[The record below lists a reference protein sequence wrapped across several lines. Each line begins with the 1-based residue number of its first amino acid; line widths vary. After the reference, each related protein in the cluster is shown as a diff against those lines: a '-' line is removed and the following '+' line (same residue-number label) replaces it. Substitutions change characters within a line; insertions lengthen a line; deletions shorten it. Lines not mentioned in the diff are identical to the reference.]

1 MRHGATFAIVI
12 QSMQKSFVVFLFLI
26 IAFPAVAYNPIKAEP
41 QEAYEVIAI
50 EGDPYI
56 EREYLGDLEDFP
68 DMYELTTDVS
78 ITLKIQL
85 RQRDSKKAVPFGL
98 ILVRQNDADGGVT
111 EVIRMNEPVSDWNTI
126 KEPSLGMKFLE
137 GGLIE
142 KEIAPG
148 TYRIEVSTPDNKG
161 DYMLIVGDEPESSG
175 FFKALAQIYTTQR
188 HFGYTPFHMFFSSHV
203 YYPIG
208 ILIVLYGIYCT
219 WQYRR
224 GETPWLIHYLKR
236 S

>member
-1 MRHGATFAIVI
+1 MKKTFSV
-12 QSMQKSFVVFLFLI
+12 LFLLA
-26 IAFPAVAYNPIKAEP
+26 IALPAMAYNPIKAEP
-41 QEAYEVIAI
+41 PEAYEAIII

-56 EREYLGDLEDFP
+56 QREYLGSLEDFP

-78 ITLKIQL
+78 MTLKFQL

-98 ILVRQNDADGGVT
+98 IMVRKNDEDGGVT
-111 EVIRMNEPVSDWNTI
+111 EIVRMNEPVSDWKTLDV
-126 KEPSLGMKFLE
+126 PSLGITFLE

-161 DYMLIVGDEPESSG
+161 PYMLVVGDEAQSSG
-175 FFKALAQIYTTQR
+175 FFKALGQIYTTQR
-188 HFGYTPFHMFFSSHV
+188 HFGYTPFHMMFSSYV
-203 YYPIG
+203 SYPIG
-208 ILIVLYGIYCT
+208 ILIVLYGIYGT

-224 GETPWLIHYLKR
+224 GETPWLVRSLKR
-236 S
+236 WLSSRS